1 MALHFAYIFCTIQH
15 PEADILKNIVIS
27 VQNGLL
33 SGAIE
38 AALQQSGSFRC
49 RQFPPNRAQE
59 LMPTCRAIRPEVLL
73 MEVSRL
79 PWATLEKRL
88 ESGEQVRRLLPDCRI
103 ALLCD
108 EVADPDLAEQ
118 VMHARRFGRI
128 DAFFYASVTANYLI
142 AALEAL

>member
-1 MALHFAYIFCTIQH
+1 MYD
-15 PEADILKNIVIS
+15 P
-27 VQNGLL
+27 LL
-33 SGAIE
+33 DTFLAVAE
-38 AALQQSGSFRC
+38 LGSFTK
-49 RQFPPNRAQE
+49 AAE
-59 LMPTCRAIRPEVLL
+59 LLYLSPTAV
-73 MEVSRL
+73 MKQMN
-79 PWATLEKRL
+79 TLEKRL